1 MGKYVLKR
9 LLMLIPVILGVV
21 LIVFTILRMSPND
34 PIRTILGDM
43 ASQAEVDA
51 MREEVGL
58 NDPFVVQ
65 FFNYVKNI
73 VTKFD
78 FGVSW
83 VNGHDIVEEIGD
95 RFSVTVQLAILS
107 TLVAGLVG
115 IPLGIICA
123 VKQYSLL
130 DNFCMVIA
138 LIFLAIPGFWMALML
153 IVQFALKW
161 KLFPPSGFYGIE
173 YMVLPVLSEGLS
185 CVAGILRT
193 TRSNMLEVIRQDYIR
208 TARAK
213 GLKERVVISRHAL
226 KNALIPVI
234 TVVGLQMSLI
244 MGGSILIESIFSIP
258 GIGAWMNT
266 AIQAKNHPVVMSGV
280 LMISLSVCVMNLL
293 VDLSYAAV
301 DPRIRSQFS
310 GGGKKKKKKNAEVKT
325 EGGAVNAEA

>member
-213 GLKERVVISRHAL
+213 GLSENTVIIKHAL
-226 KNALIPVI
+226 RNALIPVVTLMGMQFGKMLGGVFVLE
-234 TVVGLQMSLI
+234 TV
-244 MGGSILIESIFSIP
+244 FAIP
-258 GIGAWMNT
+258 GLGKMLVDACSI
-266 AIQAKNHPVVMSGV
+266 KNIPVVQGGV
-280 LMISLSVCVMNLL
+280 IFIAVIYGVVNLA
-293 VDLSYAAV
+293 VDLVYGMV
-301 DPRIRSQFS
+301 DPRIFAAFKKS
-310 GGGKKKKKKNAEVKT
+310 GGKKSGT
-325 EGGAVNAEA
+325 

>member
-161 KLFPPSGFYGIE
+161 RLFPPSGFYGIE
-173 YMVLPVLSEGLS
+173 YRVLPVLSEGLS

-213 GLKERVVISRHAL
+213 GLSESTVIIKHAL
-226 KNALIPVI
+226 RNALIPVVTLMGMQFGKMLGGVFVLE
-234 TVVGLQMSLI
+234 TV
-244 MGGSILIESIFSIP
+244 FAIP
-258 GIGAWMNT
+258 GLGKMLVDACSI
-266 AIQAKNHPVVMSGV
+266 KNIPVVQGGV
-280 LMISLSVCVMNLL
+280 IFIAVIYGVVNLA
-293 VDLSYAAV
+293 VDLVYGMV
-301 DPRIRSQFS
+301 DPRIFAAFKKS
-310 GGGKKKKKKNAEVKT
+310 GGKKSGT
-325 EGGAVNAEA
+325 

>member
-161 KLFPPSGFYGIE
+161 RLFPPSGFYGIE

-213 GLKERVVISRHAL
+213 GLSESTVIIKHAL
-226 KNALIPVI
+226 RNALIPVVTLMGMQFGKMLGGVFVLE
-234 TVVGLQMSLI
+234 TV
-244 MGGSILIESIFSIP
+244 FAIP
-258 GIGAWMNT
+258 GLGKMLVDACSI
-266 AIQAKNHPVVMSGV
+266 KNIPVVQGGV
-280 LMISLSVCVMNLL
+280 IFIAVIYGVVNLA
-293 VDLSYAAV
+293 VDLVYGMV
-301 DPRIRSQFS
+301 DPRIFAAFKKS
-310 GGGKKKKKKNAEVKT
+310 GGKKSGT
-325 EGGAVNAEA
+325 

>member
-213 GLKERVVISRHAL
+213 GLSESTVIIKHAL
-226 KNALIPVI
+226 RNALIPVVTLMGMQFGKMLGGVFVLE
-234 TVVGLQMSLI
+234 TV
-244 MGGSILIESIFSIP
+244 FAIP
-258 GIGAWMNT
+258 GLGKMLVDACSI
-266 AIQAKNHPVVMSGV
+266 KNIPVVQGGV
-280 LMISLSVCVMNLL
+280 IFIAVIYGVVNLA
-293 VDLSYAAV
+293 VDLVYGMV
-301 DPRIRSQFS
+301 DPRIFAAFKKS
-310 GGGKKKKKKNAEVKT
+310 GGKKSGT
-325 EGGAVNAEA
+325 

>member
-58 NDPFVVQ
+58 NEPFVVQ

-213 GLKERVVISRHAL
+213 GLSENTVIIKHAL
-226 KNALIPVI
+226 RNALIPVVTLMGMQFGKMLGGVFVLE
-234 TVVGLQMSLI
+234 TV
-244 MGGSILIESIFSIP
+244 FAIP
-258 GIGAWMNT
+258 GLGKMLVDACSI
-266 AIQAKNHPVVMSGV
+266 KNIPVVQGGV
-280 LMISLSVCVMNLL
+280 IFIAVIYGVVNLA
-293 VDLSYAAV
+293 VDLVYGMV
-301 DPRIRSQFS
+301 DPRIFAAFKKS
-310 GGGKKKKKKNAEVKT
+310 GGKKSGT
-325 EGGAVNAEA
+325 